1 MGGPL
6 VRARA
11 DGGSLVAAAG
21 GWHRRRSPAERPR
34 APHPRGHAL
43 PSREAA
49 RPPAERPRA
58 PQPKPRGHAL
68 PSREATRS
76 PGERPRAPQARGHA
90 LPSCAG
96 GPKTVPRAAP
106 CLTCWQGVRY
116 TAWGVGPPQG
126 PRGAPE
132 AAHMGTGCSGI
143 KLFLFFYPA
152 SRKRLEKKPFREI
165 DSTVLRG
172 NVLHSV
178 SKERLQKQFE
188 NANNFAK

>member
-6 VRARA
+6 DGARA

-43 PSREAA
+43 PTREAT
-49 RPPAERPRA
+49 RSPAERPRA
-58 PQPKPRGHAL
+58 PQPRGRAL
-68 PSREATRS
+68 PRREATRS
-76 PGERPRAPQARGHA
+76 PGERPRAPQLRRGAQDSAPGRSVSDVLARRQIYRLG
-90 LPSCAG
+90 C
-96 GPKTVPRAAP
+96 R
-106 CLTCWQGVRY
+106 
-116 TAWGVGPPQG
+116 PPQG

-152 SRKRLEKKPFREI
+152 SRKRLEKKPFRGI

-178 SKERLQKQFE
+178 SKERFQKQFE

>member
-6 VRARA
+6 VGARA

-34 APHPRGHAL
+34 APQPRGHAL
-43 PSREAA
+43 PR
-49 RPPAERPRA
+49 
-58 PQPKPRGHAL
+58 
-68 PSREATRS
+68 REATRS
-76 PGERPRAPQARGHA
+76 PGERPRAPQLRRGTQDSAPGRSVSDVLARRQIYRLG
-90 LPSCAG
+90 C
-96 GPKTVPRAAP
+96 R
-106 CLTCWQGVRY
+106 
-116 TAWGVGPPQG
+116 PPQG